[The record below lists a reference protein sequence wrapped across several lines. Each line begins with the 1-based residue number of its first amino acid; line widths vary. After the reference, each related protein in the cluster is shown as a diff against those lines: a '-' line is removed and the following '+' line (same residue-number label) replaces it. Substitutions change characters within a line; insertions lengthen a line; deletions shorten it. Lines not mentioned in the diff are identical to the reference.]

1 MTIGQVGPGSGNPL
15 DAAPLGNRQRIIL
28 ALAIL
33 IAALDGFD
41 MLAMALVAPA
51 VAEDWQLDKAVLG
64 LLLSS
69 GLVGMAIG
77 SIFVAPLADRVGRK
91 TVVLGCL
98 ALLTA
103 GAAASA
109 LSPSVAILAA
119 SRVVTGIGIGTMV
132 VMTTLI
138 SAEFSNVRFRPVAV
152 AAIATLGFPIGGI
165 IGGLGAS
172 ALLKYSTWH
181 SVFGAGAIAG
191 ALLFVLV
198 AITLPESPAY
208 LLARQPRNALDRL
221 NAVLHRLGHAP
232 FGELPAAE
240 EARHKSYAGLFRP
253 RLAGVTVRLAAVNAL
268 VAAGAYYLLNWL
280 PQLVV
285 DAGFPVATGS
295 LVSAVSGAIGLIGG
309 TLFGALAMR
318 FRANRLAAGAMLAI
332 ALSLAAFGLAPPLL
346 PMLIVTAGLFGL
358 ALSGSTGSF
367 LGILATSFPPEL
379 RAAGTGLVMGI
390 GRIGSAAGPALAGWL
405 FATGFTRTSV
415 SIAFAVGPVIAAMLM
430 LTLRPT
436 HAAAKS

>member
-1 MTIGQVGPGSGNPL
+1 MTIGQAETGSGDPL

-41 MLAMALVAPA
+41 MLSMALVAPA
-51 VAEDWQLDKAVLG
+51 VAKDWQLDKAVLG

-109 LSPSVAILAA
+109 LSPSVMVLAV

-138 SAEFSNVRFRPVAV
+138 SAEFSNARFRPLAV
-152 AAIATLGFPIGGI
+152 AAIATLGFPLGGI

-172 ALLKYSTWH
+172 AILKYSTWH
-181 SVFGAGAIAG
+181 AVFGAGAIVG
-191 ALLFVLV
+191 ALLFGLV
-198 AITLPESPAY
+198 AVVLPESPAY
-208 LLARQPRNALDRL
+208 LLARQPRNALARL
-221 NAVLHRLGHAP
+221 NAVLHRLGH
-232 FGELPAAE
+232 LPLAALPPSVE
-240 EARHKSYAGLFRP
+240 GPRKSYGGLFKRG
-253 RLAGVTVRLAAVNAL
+253 LAEVTLRLAAINVL
-268 VAAGAYYLLNWL
+268 VAVAAYYFVNWL

-295 LVSAVSGAIGLIGG
+295 LVSAAGGTIGLIGG

-318 FRANRLAAGAMLAI
+318 FRANRLAAGAMLAV
-332 ALSLAAFGLAPPLL
+332 AASLVAFAFAPPVL
-346 PMLIVTAGLFGL
+346 PLLIVIAGILSF
-358 ALSGSTGSF
+358 AMSGSAGTLF
-367 LGILATSFPPEL
+367 GILATTFPPEL
-379 RAAGTGLVMGI
+379 RAAGTGLIMGV
-390 GRIGSAAGPALAGWL
+390 GRIGSATGPALAGWL

-415 SIAFAVGPVIAAMLM
+415 SIAFALGPLIAAMLM
-430 LTLRPT
+430 LTLRPAQ
-436 HAAAKS
+436 AAARK